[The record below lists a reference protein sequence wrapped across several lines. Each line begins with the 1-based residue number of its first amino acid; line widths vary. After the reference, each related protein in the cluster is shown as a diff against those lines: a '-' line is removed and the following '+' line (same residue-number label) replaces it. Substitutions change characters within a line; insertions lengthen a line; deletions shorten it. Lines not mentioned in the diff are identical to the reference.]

1 MTAPQGV
8 AAWAEVDLTAI
19 RSNTATLRNA
29 SGVDVMAVVKADAY
43 GHGLIASARAAREGG
58 ATWLGTAFVSEAL
71 ALRAA
76 GDDGL
81 LLAWLHPQG
90 ADLAGAVLA
99 TIDLSVSSVQLL
111 GQVIDAAHA
120 VDRVARVH
128 LKADSGLSRGGASS
142 SEWDD
147 LVALAVRAQRSG
159 AIDVVGLWSHVA
171 YGDEPFHPA
180 VDAQAVAFDRA
191 CSAAAAAGVGDVL
204 RHFSSSGPALRRPD
218 LAFDIVRP
226 GLAVY
231 GLSPGIHVGKSSD
244 LGLRPAM
251 TLRSTVAQVKAV
263 DAGVGVSYS
272 YRYTT
277 ARATRLAL
285 IPIGYADG
293 IPRAATNQGPLLVG
307 GQRTQVAGAVCMDQV
322 VVDLGSQSSVTVGDE
337 VVVFG
342 NGLDGEPTAAE
353 WAQASGTI
361 VYEIVTRIGPRV
373 ARVYVEGAPR

>member
-1 MTAPQGV
+1 MTRPLGV
-8 AAWAEVDLTAI
+8 AAWAEIDLAAI
-19 RSNTATLRNA
+19 RSNTRALRDA
-29 SGVDVMAVVKADAY
+29 AGVDVMAVVKADAY
-43 GHGLIASARAAREGG
+43 GHGLTASARAAREGG
-58 ATWLGTAFVSEAL
+58 AAWLGTAFVSEAL

-99 TIDLSVSSVQLL
+99 NIDVSVSSVQLL
-111 GQVIDAAHA
+111 GQVIDAARA
-120 VDRVARVH
+120 VDLVARVH
-128 LKADSGLSRGGASS
+128 LKVDSGLSRGGAS

-159 AIDVVGLWSHVA
+159 AIDVAGLWSHVA

-191 CSAAAAAGVGDVL
+191 CSVAASAGIGDVL

-231 GLSPGIHVGKSSD
+231 GLSPGAHVGEASE

-251 TLRSTVAQVKAV
+251 TLRSTVAQVKTV
-263 DAGVGVSYS
+263 DAGMGVSYS

-293 IPRAATNQGPLLVG
+293 IPRAATNVGPLFVG
-307 GQRTQVAGAVCMDQV
+307 GQRTQIAGAVCMDQV
-322 VVDLGSQSSVTVGDE
+322 VVDLGPESTVNVGDE

-342 NGLDGEPTAAE
+342 SGLEGAPTAAQ
-353 WAQASGTI
+353 WADASGTI

-373 ARVYVEGAPR
+373 ARVYVEGAQG